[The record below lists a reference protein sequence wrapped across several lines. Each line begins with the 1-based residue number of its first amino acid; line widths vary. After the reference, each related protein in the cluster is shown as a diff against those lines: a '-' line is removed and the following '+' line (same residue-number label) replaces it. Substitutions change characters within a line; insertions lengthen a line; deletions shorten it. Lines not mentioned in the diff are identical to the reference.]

1 MYIFYCIYQPLTDSN
16 GGFFDLVGGCLAP
29 SHSPHHDVCPPAHH
43 LFLTTT
49 HALKITYTSAMVRPR
64 KPPSSELF
72 ACLFC
77 DLVFPS
83 RGGLNVHLD
92 RTLPAYRIAFG
103 HPMCPPDRLHH
114 QGIIQSHRLA
124 VRRPNIDIEEA
135 DPILRLVLAEFAR
148 YTEYATVAK
157 KLPPR
162 TSLCEV
168 DALWWQAAVDEV
180 LESFKDDADRG
191 RLRSNVMALVNTSK
205 FLVQNDITTGNKAA
219 VNTGQSG
226 GCSGNITMKGAGDLA
241 IAGRSVVNDNRR
253 SAFADRSKIVSGYTR
268 KRNEPAAENEDG
280 DYQPEDEAGGGSGS
294 AGDRIIDHLDLTET
308 DSESESESS
317 ESESDVE
324 PQIRSRR
331 ARKASPDELALPV
344 RPRPSV
350 VIPKSVAPR
359 PKPVAPEPVIPR
371 PKPVVARAEPVA
383 PHPEPVAS
391 KPAPEAVDALFTL
404 QVSILRRPAIC
415 VPVYGHETLA
425 GIIETAWRKAPKVV
439 RRMADAKVMF
449 SEETGWCGVWTE
461 LLWSHLV
468 AAAGNEVEP
477 PVYCVVLEFAE

>member
-1 MYIFYCIYQPLTDSN
+1 
-16 GGFFDLVGGCLAP
+16 
-29 SHSPHHDVCPPAHH
+29 
-43 LFLTTT
+43 
-49 HALKITYTSAMVRPR
+49 MVRPR

-77 DLVFPS
+77 DLVSPS

-124 VRRPNIDIEEA
+124 ARRPNIDIEEA

-148 YTEYATVAK
+148 YTEYSTLEK

-168 DALWWQAAVDEV
+168 DTLWWQAAVDEV
-180 LESFKDDADRG
+180 LESFKEDADRG
-191 RLRSNVMALVNTSK
+191 RLRSNVMALVNTAK
-205 FLVQNDITTGNKAA
+205 FLVQNDVTTGNKAA

-226 GCSGNITMKGAGDLA
+226 GFRGNVTMKGAGDLA
-241 IAGRSVVNDNRR
+241 IAGKRVVNDNRR
-253 SAFADRSKIVSGYTR
+253 SAFADSSKMVSGNTR
-268 KRNEPAAENEDG
+268 KGKEPAASNEDG
-280 DYQPEDEAGGGSGS
+280 DYQPEDEAGSSGS

-308 DSESESESS
+308 DSESESS
-317 ESESDVE
+317 ESEPDVE

-331 ARKASPDELALPV
+331 ARRASPDELALPV

-371 PKPVVARAEPVA
+371 PKPVAARPDTVAPRPKPVAARAEPVA
-383 PHPEPVAS
+383 PPPEPVAS
-391 KPAPEAVDALFTL
+391 KPAPEALDALFTL

-425 GIIETAWRKAPKVV
+425 GIIETAWKKSPKVV
-439 RRMADAKVMF
+439 RQMADAKVMF